1 MFENLRAEWPSWLGV
16 QERLEWPAWL
26 GGRSAALASRSVMAV
41 AHAMLRRAG
50 EEAVERLSGFG
61 APASSALLRLS
72 RPHRTATAT
81 ANLLDTAH
89 GRLIARGGHGEWA
102 RLGRKKHAGN
112 AGPRRDNECVVAGI
126 AQDAPAGQTVR
137 VTLLGPL
144 AVTAGNRVAGS
155 WTRPS
160 ARRLCELLLVTPG
173 RRMTRDLACAE
184 LFPRLA
190 PRAAARSLSKAL
202 SMARAAL
209 ADLGEPGAALLGADL
224 THVWLSPGLEVDADL
239 QATALRAGLGLGPGL
254 ERDDVLSA
262 ALARGGQLLS
272 DEPYAEW
279 ADRARERLDAL
290 RQEACLALARDRAK
304 GAGRGA
310 PDDVTAAWLAVLDHD
325 PACEEAAA
333 ALIRGYLV
341 ADRPERAA
349 RVFERSRAALEEL
362 GLRIS
367 PSLERVY
374 AAGAARELTSPS
386 AAAGL
391 LTSAASAPVPSAAPG
406 HAALRGV
413 PREER
418 RLVTM
423 LFAEVAA
430 PVGLA
435 ARLGLEALRDHVGA
449 SLAAVI
455 AEVEALGGT
464 VSSVS
469 GRGLQAM
476 FGAPQTHED
485 DPERAVRAAYRA
497 LSATAASVPDLAL
510 APAGGGAAG
519 PCGPWPDPGEATGPT
534 LRIGV
539 ESGPAVV
546 GPIGGGA
553 RVEYAALGN
562 VVSVAA
568 ALQSAARPGAVLV
581 GPATRAVTAHL
592 FSWGETEE
600 VAVAPGAPPLAAAYL
615 DAPLARA
622 GDRRP
627 RLGGRAPLI
636 GRQAELRLLDN
647 ALRDAVAGRGRV
659 VLLTG
664 EPGLGKTRLVQESR
678 GRFIGWVG
686 AGTGRRPLWLEGR
699 AASYASA
706 TPYGLFRHLIA
717 GWIEISLDQPPAPI
731 RQALADALRH
741 LMGNTNLLAPLSHV
755 MGLPQ
760 AVPGAAGPRD
770 RGQAGGRVG
779 AEEQR
784 RQAFAAVR
792 ALVAR
797 FTAMAPTVLVLEDL
811 HWADPTSL
819 RLAVE
824 LADLTASRPLL
835 LLATS
840 RQGDGP
846 AAGALTALA
855 ARPRQRATPP
865 ALEIRLRPLG
875 EADALALARSLI
887 GQAGGPEVLA
897 AVLASAEGNPL
908 FLEERLVEM
917 LDTGALVRQRGTWR
931 LRDSAEPP
939 LPQVLERLVR
949 SRVDRLSP
957 AAADA
962 IRAAAVLGPEF
973 SANVL
978 AMTIGVPPAAL
989 VPVLAELSASDL
1001 VHHEPPD
1008 RPGSVYRFRHALI
1021 QEATYLALLRTERRH
1036 LHVRAA
1042 KALEVVAGD
1051 MLAEVAPVIGRHYA
1065 SAQDAGNAVHYL
1077 EMAGDRATET
1087 FANDEAIASFREA
1100 LAVTE
1105 RAAAAGTAVRARDA
1119 AGPANAVRLHGKLA
1133 NVLWRTARRDEA
1145 RSAFESALR
1154 IADAGPRPLDPLL
1167 RARLRIRLGRLE
1179 LAELGYDAA
1188 EAQFTAAEALLGGGA
1203 MRQDAGPE
1211 QVDLWLELMLDGRAD
1226 MHVMRLDPDPALA
1239 VLEEAR
1245 PLVEARGAPPRVTI
1259 FYRLWT
1265 LQKLLRD
1272 RLRVEDEDIANL
1284 RASIE
1289 AAGHAGEDRD
1299 KDVGYATHFLGWA
1312 LWLRGDLAEATE
1324 QLTRAVRLAERIGES
1339 HLRDFALL
1347 SLTLTALRRRD
1358 TRAVRA
1364 LLAKT
1369 VKAAAEVGGETSRFT
1384 GAMAVATWLAW
1395 QDGRPDEVIRRA
1407 AEIDGGRLTTLGS
1420 GAMYRWV
1427 YLFPL
1432 LAARLAA
1439 GETAAA
1445 AAAARRIIDPSQQWL
1460 PDDLTATLSVAV
1472 ESLGRDDQDETAC
1485 LLDDALILAAA
1496 HGYF

>member
-1 MFENLRAEWPSWLGV
+1 
-16 QERLEWPAWL
+16 
-26 GGRSAALASRSVMAV
+26 
-41 AHAMLRRAG
+41 
-50 EEAVERLSGFG
+50 
-61 APASSALLRLS
+61 
-72 RPHRTATAT
+72 
-81 ANLLDTAH
+81 
-89 GRLIARGGHGEWA
+89 
-102 RLGRKKHAGN
+102 
-112 AGPRRDNECVVAGI
+112 
-126 AQDAPAGQTVR
+126 
-137 VTLLGPL
+137 
-144 AVTAGNRVAGS
+144 
-155 WTRPS
+155 
-160 ARRLCELLLVTPG
+160 
-173 RRMTRDLACAE
+173 MTRDLACEE

-209 ADLGEPGAALLGADL
+209 AELGEPGASLLRADL
-224 THVWLSPGLEVDADL
+224 THVWLSPELEVDADL
-239 QATALRAGLGLGPGL
+239 QATAVRAGLALGPGL

-262 ALARGGQLLS
+262 ALAQDDELLS

-279 ADRARERLDAL
+279 ADRARDRLDGL
-290 RQEACLALARDRAK
+290 RQEGRLVLARDRAK

-333 ALIRGYLV
+333 ALIRGYLG
-341 ADRPERAA
+341 AGRPEQAA

-374 AAGAARELTSPS
+374 AAADARRLPSPAPPAPSAEPAPPTWPAAAQSAHATQGAQATQGAHAAHRAGPFGPGPVPEPPGFAAPPGPAATYGSATNSPAATSGPATSGAAVSS
-386 AAAGL
+386 
-391 LTSAASAPVPSAAPG
+391 G
-406 HAALRGV
+406 HPARHEPPRV

-430 PVGLA
+430 PAGLA

-476 FGAPQTHED
+476 FGAPETHED

-497 LSATAASVPDLAL
+497 LSATAASVPALAL
-510 APAGGGAAG
+510 APAVGGGAADG
-519 PCGPWPDPGEATGPT
+519 SWPDSGEATGPT

-539 ESGPAVV
+539 ESGPALV

-553 RVEYAALGN
+553 KVEYAALGD

-581 GPATRAVTAHL
+581 GRATRAVTAHL

-622 GDRRP
+622 ADRRP

-647 ALRDAVAGRGRV
+647 ALREAVAGRGRV

-699 AASYASA
+699 APSYASA
-706 TPYGLFRHLIA
+706 TPYSLFRHLIA
-717 GWIEISLDQPPAPI
+717 SWIGIALDQPPAQI
-731 RQALADALRH
+731 RAALADALQH
-741 LMGNTNLLAPLSHV
+741 LMGNTNLLAPLSHL
-755 MGLPQ
+755 MGLPP
-760 AVPGAAGPRD
+760 AEPGIAASRNRGRD
-770 RGQAGGRVG
+770 GGRDGGHVS
-779 AEEQR
+779 AEQQR
-784 RQAFAAVR
+784 GQAFAAVR

-824 LADLTASRPLL
+824 LADLAVSRPLL

-840 RQGDGP
+840 RPGDGP
-846 AAGALTALA
+846 AAGTLTALA
-855 ARPRQRATPP
+855 ARPAEQTATRTGTRTAQRATPP
-865 ALEIRLRPLG
+865 ALAIRLRPLG
-875 EADALALARSLI
+875 EADAVTLARSLI
-887 GQAGGPEVLA
+887 GQVSGPEVLA
-897 AVLASAEGNPL
+897 AALASAEGNPL
-908 FLEERLVEM
+908 FLEERLAEM
-917 LDTGALVRQRGTWR
+917 LETGALVRQDGTWE
-931 LRDSAEPP
+931 LSESAESP

-949 SRVDRLSP
+949 SRLDRLSP
-957 AAADA
+957 AAGDA
-962 IRAAAVLGPEF
+962 IRAAAVLGAEF
-973 SANVL
+973 TTNWL
-978 AMTIGVPPAAL
+978 AGTLGTGPAAL
-989 VPVLAELSASDL
+989 AGVLAELSASDL
-1001 VHHEPPD
+1001 VHREPHD
-1008 RPGSVYRFRHALI
+1008 RPSSVYRFRHALI
-1021 QEATYLALLRTERRH
+1021 QEATYLALLRTERRD
-1036 LHVRAA
+1036 LHGRAA
-1042 KALEVVAGD
+1042 RALEAVKGD
-1051 MLAEVAPVIGRHYA
+1051 RLTELAAVIGRHYA
-1065 SAQDAGNAVHYL
+1065 SAEDAGRAVHYL
-1077 EMAGDRATET
+1077 ELAGDHAREA
-1087 FANDEAIASFREA
+1087 FANDEAIAAFREA

-1105 RAAAAGTAVRARDA
+1105 RYA
-1119 AGPANAVRLHGKLA
+1119 AGPPARIPDGAGPPDAVRLHAKLA
-1133 NVLWRTARRDEA
+1133 AVLWRTAHRDEA
-1145 RSAFESALR
+1145 RSAFQSALR
-1154 IADAGPRPLDPLL
+1154 IADAGPHPLDRLL

-1179 LAELGYDAA
+1179 LAELSYDAA
-1188 EAQFTAAEALLGGGA
+1188 EAEFTAAEALLGGDA
-1203 MRQDAGPE
+1203 MRPDAGPE

-1226 MHVMRLDPDPALA
+1226 MYVMRLDPDPALA
-1239 VLEEAR
+1239 VLEQAR
-1245 PLVEARGAPPRVTI
+1245 PLVEASGAPPRKTI
-1259 FYRLWT
+1259 FYRLCT
-1265 LQKLLRD
+1265 LQKLLRN

-1289 AAGHAGEDRD
+1289 AADHAGEDRD

-1312 LWLRGDLAEATE
+1312 LWLRGDLAEAAE

-1358 TRAVRA
+1358 TRAVRT
-1364 LLAKT
+1364 LLSRT
-1369 VKAAAEVGGETSRFT
+1369 FKAAEEVGGETSRLT
-1384 GAMAVATWLAW
+1384 GGMAVAIWLAW

-1407 AEIDGGRLTTLGS
+1407 AELGAARLTTLGS

-1432 LAARLAA
+1432 LAAHLAA

-1445 AAAARRIIDPSQQWL
+1445 VAAARQITDPSQQWL
-1460 PDDLTATLSVAV
+1460 PDDLTAALSVAV
-1472 ESLGRDDQDETAC
+1472 ESWGSDGPDDPDETAR

>member
-1 MFENLRAEWPSWLGV
+1 
-16 QERLEWPAWL
+16 
-26 GGRSAALASRSVMAV
+26 
-41 AHAMLRRAG
+41 
-50 EEAVERLSGFG
+50 
-61 APASSALLRLS
+61 
-72 RPHRTATAT
+72 
-81 ANLLDTAH
+81 
-89 GRLIARGGHGEWA
+89 
-102 RLGRKKHAGN
+102 
-112 AGPRRDNECVVAGI
+112 VVAGI

-137 VTLLGPL
+137 VRLLGPF
-144 AVTAGNRVAGS
+144 AVTAGDRVAGS
-155 WTRPS
+155 WARPS

-173 RRMTRDLACAE
+173 RRMTRDLACEE

-209 ADLGEPGAALLGADL
+209 ADLGEPGAGLLGADL
-224 THVWLSPGLEVDADL
+224 THVWLSPDLEVDADL
-239 QATALRAGLGLGPGL
+239 QVTALRAGLGLVPGL

-262 ALARGGQLLS
+262 ALAQDGELLS

-290 RQEACLALARDRAK
+290 RQEARLVLARDRAK

-333 ALIRGYLV
+333 ALIRGYLG
-341 ADRPERAA
+341 AGRPEQAA
-349 RVFERSRAALEEL
+349 RVFERSRVALEEL

-374 AAGAARELTSPS
+374 AAADARRLHSPVSPEPAAGPARSASHGAAH
-386 AAAGL
+386 AAHAAGPFGPGPVPEPPG
-391 LTSAASAPVPSAAPG
+391 SAPTPNGLAPG
-406 HAALRGV
+406 AVRLAAGAVGLAPPGPPPRPPRPADASGLSAGHGQPASELPRV

-430 PVGLA
+430 PAGLA

-476 FGAPQTHED
+476 FGAPETHED

-497 LSATAASVPDLAL
+497 LSATAASVPALAL
-510 APAGGGAAG
+510 APVGGGDADGA
-519 PCGPWPDPGEATGPT
+519 WPGSGEATEPT

-553 RVEYAALGN
+553 KVEYAALGD

-600 VAVAPGAPPLAAAYL
+600 VAVAPGAAPLAAAYL

-647 ALRDAVAGRGRV
+647 ALREAVAGRGRN

-699 AASYASA
+699 AASYTSA
-706 TPYGLFRHLIA
+706 TPYSLFRHLIA
-717 GWIEISLDQPPAPI
+717 SWIGIALDRPPAQI
-731 RQALADALRH
+731 RAALADALRH
-741 LMGNTNLLAPLSHV
+741 MMGNTNLLAPLSHL
-755 MGLPQ
+755 MSLPL
-760 AVPGAAGPRD
+760 AAPGTAGPQDRARD
-770 RGQAGGRVG
+770 GGRVS
-779 AEEQR
+779 AEQQR
-784 RQAFAAVR
+784 RQVFAAVR

-824 LADLTASRPLL
+824 LADLAASRPLL

-840 RQGDGP
+840 RPGNSP

-855 ARPRQRATPP
+855 ARPAQRATPT

-875 EADALALARSLI
+875 EADAVALARSLI
-887 GQAGGPEVLA
+887 GQVGGPEVLT

-908 FLEERLVEM
+908 FLEERLAEM
-917 LDTGALVRQRGTWR
+917 LETGALVRQRGAWW
-931 LRDSAEPP
+931 LSKSAEPQ

-957 AAADA
+957 AAGDA
-962 IRAAAVLGPEF
+962 IRAAAVLGTEF
-973 SANVL
+973 TTNVL
-978 AMTIGVPPAAL
+978 AGTLGTTPAAL
-989 VPVLAELSASDL
+989 AGVLAELSASDL
-1001 VHHEPPD
+1001 VHRESHD
-1008 RPGSVYRFRHALI
+1008 RPSSVYRFRHALI
-1021 QEATYLALLRTERRH
+1021 QEATYLALLRTERRE
-1036 LHVRAA
+1036 LHGRAA
-1042 KALEVVAGD
+1042 QALEAVAGD
-1051 MLAEVAPVIGRHYA
+1051 RLTEIATVIGRHYA
-1065 SAQDAGNAVHYL
+1065 SAEDAGHSVHYL
-1077 EMAGDRATET
+1077 ELAGDHATEA
-1087 FANDEAIASFREA
+1087 FANDEAIAAFREA

-1105 RAAAAGTAVRARDA
+1105 RVAA
-1119 AGPANAVRLHGKLA
+1119 AGPAVPAREGAGPADAVRLYAKLA
-1133 NVLWRTARRDEA
+1133 NVLWRTAHRDEA
-1145 RSAFESALR
+1145 RAAFLAALR
-1154 IADAGPRPLDPLL
+1154 IADAGPQPLDPLL

-1179 LAELGYDAA
+1179 LAELKYDAA
-1188 EAQFTAAEALLGGGA
+1188 EAEFAAAEADFDAAEALLGGDV
-1203 MRQDAGPE
+1203 RRPDASPE

-1226 MHVMRLDPDPALA
+1226 MDVMRLKPDLALA
-1239 VLEEAR
+1239 VLDEVR
-1245 PLVEARGAPPRVTI
+1245 PLVEARGAPPRKTI
-1259 FYRLWT
+1259 FYRLCT
-1265 LQKLLRD
+1265 VQKLLRN
-1272 RLRVEDEDIANL
+1272 RLRVDDEDIANL
-1284 RASIE
+1284 RASVE
-1289 AAGHAGEDRD
+1289 AADHAGEDRD

-1312 LWLRGDLAEATE
+1312 LWLRGDLEEAAE
-1324 QLTRAVRLAERIGES
+1324 QLTKTVRLADRIGES

-1358 TRAVRA
+1358 TRAVRT
-1364 LLAKT
+1364 LLSKAF
-1369 VKAAAEVGGETSRFT
+1369 KAAEEVGGKANRVT
-1384 GAMAVATWLAW
+1384 GGMAVAAWLAW
-1395 QDGRPDEVIRRA
+1395 QDGRPDEVFRLV
-1407 AEIDGGRLTTLGS
+1407 AEIGEYQLTTLGS
-1420 GAMYRWV
+1420 GAMYGWV

-1432 LAARLAA
+1432 LAAHLAA
-1439 GETAAA
+1439 GATAEAAA
-1445 AAAARRIIDPSQQWL
+1445 VARQIIDPSQQWL
-1460 PDDLTATLSVAV
+1460 PNDLTAALSVAG
-1472 ESLGRDDQDETAC
+1472 ESWGCDDPDETAR